1 MPELRITIDAF
12 SGRPN
17 PVLELSGRAART
29 ALGLLKPAGTLEK
42 GAPGLPPEPTLGY
55 RGLIVEQLGKPV
67 AGLPRTFR
75 YANGTVFGPRAPTA
89 ALDDLTRSERRGVM
103 HDNALRIYR
112 I

>member
-1 MPELRITIDAF
+1 MPELRITIHAF

-17 PVLELSGRAART
+17 PVLELSGRAVRT
-29 ALGLLKPAGTLEK
+29 AIGLLKPAGTLEK

-75 YANGTVFGPRAPTA
+75 YANGTVFGPRTPTA